1 VSVTRQW
8 CLGRYFTK
16 LSQTGVDALNSRCL
30 FLFRAWTSCLQCE
43 KFHLHKI
50 HTVRDQTPTVKASSV
65 VVGCCRESVCCDR
78 HVLLVHSSVFWRSS
92 LHCIRSLHSL
102 FFQLF
107 SLYHNVCFT
116 SRRFYDNV
124 WGAGLQHLYLCMHCE
139 RWYQHF
145 ILGNTEQWHV
155 LYCGII
161 GWHQHSTVC
170 IKNSPNLLACM
181 SFMCCMNFLSQ
192 CMFTCVSCLRL
203 TAHSVSLCFVVS
215 YTCQ

>member
-92 LHCIRSLHSL
+92 LHYILSSPTTFSL
-102 FFQLF
+102 FKLF

-161 GWHQHSTVC
+161 G
-170 IKNSPNLLACM
+170 
-181 SFMCCMNFLSQ
+181 
-192 CMFTCVSCLRL
+192 
-203 TAHSVSLCFVVS
+203 
-215 YTCQ
+215 